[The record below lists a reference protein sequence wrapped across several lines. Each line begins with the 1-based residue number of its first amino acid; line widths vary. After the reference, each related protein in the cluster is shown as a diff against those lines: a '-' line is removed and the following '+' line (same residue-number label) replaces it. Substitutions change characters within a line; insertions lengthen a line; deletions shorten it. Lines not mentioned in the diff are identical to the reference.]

1 MRALVLENLPKG
13 YVEGMDYGMSSRNES
28 HSEKGL
34 IEMTRA
40 TLVIGMLA
48 GAALIGCTR
57 DDAASTRGD
66 STTTANITVAGTRIA
81 APHGG
86 QPGEWTH
93 QAADYASSR
102 FSALDQITPA
112 NAKNLRAAWTFST
125 GVLRGHEGS
134 PLVVGT
140 TMYLVTPFPNVSY
153 ALDLATEGQPLK
165 WKVRPENSQT
175 AVGLACCDVV
185 NRGAAFADGRIFYNL
200 LDGHTVAVDVATG
213 TLLWRTQMGNLARG
227 ETMTMAPIVVK
238 GKVIVGSSGGEMG
251 VRGWIAAID
260 AVSGK
265 EVWRAYNIGPDADI
279 KVGPRFKPF
288 YNADKS
294 ANQGATSWPGNT
306 WQQGGATVW
315 GWLSYDPELNL
326 VYHGT
331 SNPGPWNGK
340 QRPGDNKWS
349 AAIIAR
355 DADTGEMIWAFQ
367 PTPHDVWDYDAV
379 NENIL
384 VDLPIGGKT
393 RKALVHFDRNGFA
406 YTMDRATGEVIL
418 AKPFVPM
425 NWSTGVD
432 LKTGRPQINPEKE
445 PYQGKKVLDICPSL
459 EGGKNQ
465 QPAAFSPVT
474 GLFYVPTNNLCM
486 DFEAREVSYIP
497 GTPYI
502 GGIAP
507 EKAGPGGYRGE
518 FIAWDA
524 TTGRKVWGIK
534 EPYPVWG
541 GALATKGDV
550 VFYGTLDGW
559 FKAVNGRT
567 GALLWK
573 FKVGSGIVGNP
584 ITYLGPDGK
593 QYVAIYS
600 GIGGD
605 MGLLIAGDVASNLPY
620 DVRDRGSTLPDLARW
635 TSWGGMLFVFSL

>member
-1 MRALVLENLPKG
+1 MEPFVHP
-13 YVEGMDYGMSSRNES
+13 S
-28 HSEKGL
+28 
-34 IEMTRA
+34 
-40 TLVIGMLA
+40 
-48 GAALIGCTR
+48 
-57 DDAASTRGD
+57 
-66 STTTANITVAGTRIA
+66 RIA
-81 APHGG
+81 APRAALLALVVFACAREASTTRDSTAATSTTASGAPIVAGTALASPHIG
-86 QPGEWTH
+86 PAGEWQTP
-93 QAADYASSR
+93 AGDYAASR
-102 FSALDQITPA
+102 YSELAQITAA

-125 GVLRGHEGS
+125 GVLRGHEGQ
-134 PLVVGT
+134 PLVVGN
-140 TMYLVTPFPNVSY
+140 TMYVVTPYPNVGY

-165 WKVRPENSQT
+165 WKVRPENAQA

-185 NRGAAFADGRIFYNL
+185 NRGAAYGDGRIFYNL
-200 LDGHTVAVDVATG
+200 LDGHTVGVDAATG
-213 TLLWRTQMGNLARG
+213 KLLWRTRMGQLGKG

-251 VRGWIAAID
+251 VRGWIAALD

-265 EVWRAYNIGPDADI
+265 EVWRAYNIGPDKDI
-279 KVGPRFKPF
+279 KVGARFKNF
-288 YNADKS
+288 YSTDTS
-294 ANQGATSWPGNT
+294 PNQGATSWPSTT

-315 GWLSYDPELNL
+315 GWISYDPQLDL
-326 VYHGT
+326 IYHGT
-331 SNPGPWNGK
+331 SNPGPWNGA

-355 DADTGEMIWAFQ
+355 DANTGEMVWAFQ

-384 VDLPIGGKT
+384 VDLPIGGTT

-406 YTMDRATGEVIL
+406 YTMDRTTGEVLL
-418 AKPFVPM
+418 AKAYVPM

-432 LKTGRPQINPEKE
+432 LKTGRPVLDTS
-445 PYQGKKVLDICPSL
+445 KVPFRGRKVTDICPSL

-486 DFEAREVSYIP
+486 DFEARDVAYIP

-502 GGIAP
+502 GGNAP
-507 EKAGPGGYRGE
+507 EKGGPGGYRGE
-518 FIAWDA
+518 FMAWDA
-524 TTGRKVWGIK
+524 TSGRKVWGIK

-541 GALATKGDV
+541 GALVTKGGV

-559 FKAVNGRT
+559 FKAADART

-573 FKVGSGIVGNP
+573 FKVGSGVVGNP
-584 ITYLGPDGK
+584 IAYTGPDGK
-593 QYVAIYS
+593 EYIAVYS
-600 GIGGD
+600 GLGGD

-620 DVRDRGSTLPDLARW
+620 DVRERGSTLPDISRW